1 VGGPRIFL
9 SAGEPS
15 GDLHGGEVAEALT
28 RLLPDAELVGLGGDR
43 MAEAGVELLAHVD
56 DLAVMG
62 FTEVASRIPYFLGL
76 LRRLKAHMRQSR
88 PDLVLPIDYP
98 GFNFRL
104 CRQAR
109 SAGLRILYYIAPQV
123 WAWRRH
129 RARVLAELVDHLAVI
144 LPFEEPIF
152 ARHGAKVSFVGH
164 PLLDTE
170 PPAGSREA
178 FCRSVGVESNRPVLA
193 IFPGSRKQEV
203 DRHLSIFTEA
213 AREVARYVPETQPVI
228 AEGSSIPE
236 SLYAAVS
243 YPRTRDAWGLLHH
256 ADAAI
261 VKSGTSTLQA
271 ALSGTPMVVAYRMS
285 GLSFAL
291 ARRLVRVPHVGLV
304 NLVAEERIV
313 PELLQDEAT
322 PAALCDAILPFVDAG
337 HPARAKAVAD
347 LGLVRDRLRA
357 PDGGRAADR
366 VAALAADL
374 IARG

>member
-1 VGGPRIFL
+1 VPGPRIFL

-15 GDLHGGEVAEALT
+15 GDLHGGEVAEALK
-28 RLLPDAELVGLGGDR
+28 RIWPDASLVGLGGAR

-62 FTEVASRIPYFLGL
+62 FTEVVGRVPYFLGL
-76 LRRLKAHMRQSR
+76 LRRLKSHMREVR
-88 PDLVLPIDYP
+88 PDLVIPIDYP

-104 CRQAR
+104 CRQAK
-109 SAGLRILYYIAPQV
+109 ADGLRILYYIAPQV

-129 RARVLAELVDHLAVI
+129 RARILAGLVNHLAVI

-152 ARHGAKVSFVGH
+152 ARQGAKVSFVGH

-170 PPAGSREA
+170 PPAGTRQA
-178 FCRSVGVESNRPVLA
+178 FCAQVGLDPDRPVLA
-193 IFPGSRKQEV
+193 LFPGSRKQEV
-203 DRHLSIFTEA
+203 ERHLRIFVEA
-213 AREVARYVPETQPVI
+213 ADEVIRYVPATQPVI
-228 AEGSSIPE
+228 AEGSAIPG
-236 SLYAAVS
+236 SHYASTSFA
-243 YPRTRDAWGLLHH
+243 RTRNAWGLLHH
-256 ADAAI
+256 AEAAI

-271 ALSGTPMVVAYRMS
+271 ALAATPMVVAYRMS
-285 GLSFAL
+285 RLSFAL

-304 NLVAEERIV
+304 NLVAGERIV

-322 PAALCDAILPFVDAG
+322 PAALCDAVLPFVDPA
-337 HPARAKAVAD
+337 HPARGRALAD
-347 LGLVRDRLRA
+347 LGRVRERLRA

-374 IARG
+374 IDGG

>member
-1 VGGPRIFL
+1 VPGPRIFL

-15 GDLHGGEVAEALT
+15 GDIHGGEVAEALKRIWPQASLT
-28 RLLPDAELVGLGGDR
+28 GLGGDR
-43 MAEAGVELLAHVD
+43 MAQAGVELVAHVD

-62 FTEVASRIPYFLGL
+62 FTEVAGRVPYFLGL
-76 LRRLKAHMRQSR
+76 LRRVKKLMRQER
-88 PDLVLPIDYP
+88 PDLVIPIDYP

-109 SAGLRILYYIAPQV
+109 SDGLRILYYIAPQV
-123 WAWRRH
+123 WAWRKH
-129 RARVLAELVDHLAVI
+129 RARILADLVDHLAVI

-152 ARHGAKVSFVGH
+152 TRYGAKVSFVGH

-170 PPAGSREA
+170 PAAGTKQA
-178 FCRSVGVESNRPVLA
+178 FCDAMGLDPARPVLA
-193 IFPGSRKQEV
+193 VFPGSRKQEV
-203 DRHLSIFTEA
+203 ERHLAVFEEA
-213 AREVARYVPETQPVI
+213 ANEVMRYVPGVQPVI
-228 AEGSSIPE
+228 AEVSAIPE
-236 SLYAAVS
+236 SHYSATKFA
-243 YPRTRDAWGLLHH
+243 RTRDAWGLLHH

-271 ALSGTPMVVAYRMS
+271 ALAGAPMVVAYRMS

-304 NLVAEERIV
+304 NLVAGERIV

-322 PAALCDAILPFVDAG
+322 PAALCDAILPFVDPT
-337 HPARAKAVAD
+337 HPARARALAD
-347 LGLVRDRLRA
+347 LSRVRERLRS

-374 IARG
+374 IEGG